1 MDEEVKRGVLG
12 VVSNCEGDL
21 TGDCHVELNHK
32 YSAKNRKEIRIYS
45 VGRV

>member
-21 TGDCHVELNHK
+21 TGDCHVELDHK
-32 YSAKNRKEIRIYS
+32 YSAKIARKSEYIL
-45 VGRV
+45 